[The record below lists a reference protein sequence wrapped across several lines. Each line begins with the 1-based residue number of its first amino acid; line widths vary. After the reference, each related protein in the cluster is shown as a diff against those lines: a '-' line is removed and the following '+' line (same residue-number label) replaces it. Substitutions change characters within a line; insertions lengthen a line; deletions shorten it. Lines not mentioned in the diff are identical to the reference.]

1 MKLRNTGIRMKDKMK
16 KFFLILIFSSSL
28 TFSQNYLEEGN
39 AFLSENKFSEA
50 ERTFK
55 DGLEKEPENLILKSQ
70 LALSLIEQKKHDSAE
85 IIIVGILEKKP
96 LFTAALWYGGINNF
110 LKDKPDY
117 RKALFYFEKSYD
129 LIDKNSMQYF
139 ALNYYIGKSYKNL
152 LYTEGL
158 SYGEVN
164 RMLQTLTTYI
174 ELQPDAEDVDY
185 IKGFI
190 DKIQKNRPGENVK
203 KWILTTKENLTGI
216 LKKNSNE
223 R

>member
-1 MKLRNTGIRMKDKMK
+1 MKDNMK

-39 AFLSENKFSEA
+39 TFLSENKFSEA
-50 ERTFK
+50 EEIFK
-55 DGLEKEPENLILKSQ
+55 DGLKKDPENLILKSQ
-70 LALSLIEQKKHDSAE
+70 LALSLIEQEKYNSAE
-85 IIIVGILEKKP
+85 IIISEILEKKP

-110 LKDKPDY
+110 SKNKPDF
-117 RKALFYFEKSYD
+117 RKAIFYFEKSYD

-158 SYGEVN
+158 SYSEVN
-164 RMLQTLTTYI
+164 RMLETLTKYI
-174 ELQPDAEDVDY
+174 ELQPDAEDKNY

-190 DKIQKNRPGENVK
+190 DKIQKNRPGENVG
-203 KWILTTKENLTGI
+203 KWILTNKENVMEV
-216 LKKNSNE
+216 LKKDINE